1 MAKKTV
7 RDINVADKRVLVRVD
22 FNVPLDRET
31 NAITDDSRIRE
42 ALPTITYLIGQKA
55 KVILCSHLGRPKGP
69 NPKESL
75 APTAK
80 RLSELLGRPVQM
92 AKDCIGPE
100 AEAMA
105 KALPAGGVLILENVR
120 FHPQEEKNDP
130 AFAKALAS
138 LAEAY
143 VDDAFGSAHRAHAS
157 TEGVTKH
164 LPSVAGFLMEKEMR
178 FLLNAVTNP
187 ERPMA
192 AVVGGAKVSDKLAM
206 LEHMAD
212 RVDAMMI
219 GGGMCATFFKARGYE
234 IGTSLLEAEMMAKAS
249 AVEAKAKRRGIP
261 LHLPV
266 DVVIGDRFAADANS
280 RTVAANAVPPGWMIL
295 DIGPKTV
302 ELFGNELNRQ
312 KTVVWNGPMGVF
324 EMPKFAAGTEGVAK
338 AIASL
343 KATTIVGGGS
353 TAEAIHKLRLEGKI
367 THVSTGGGASL
378 EILEGKTLP
387 GVAALMDK

>member
-7 RDINVADKRVLVRVD
+7 KDISVANKRVLVRVD
-22 FNVPLDRET
+22 FNVPMDRET

-42 ALPTITYLIGQKA
+42 ALPTIKYLLDQKA
-55 KVILCSHLGRPKGP
+55 KVILCSHMGRPKGP

-80 RLSELLGRPVQM
+80 RLGELLGKPVQM

-100 AEAMA
+100 VEAAA
-105 KALPAGGVLILENVR
+105 KSLAPGAVLMLENVR

-130 AFAKALAS
+130 AFAKSLAS
-138 LAEAY
+138 LAEVY

-157 TEGVTKH
+157 TEGVTKY
-164 LPSVAGFLMEKEMR
+164 LPSVAGFLMEKELK
-178 FLLNAVTNP
+178 FLLGAVTNP
-187 ERPMA
+187 DRPMA

-212 RVDAMMI
+212 RVDAMMV

-234 IGTSLLEAEMMAKAS
+234 VGTSLLEPEMMAKAA
-249 AVEAKAKRRGIP
+249 AVEAKAKKRGIP
-261 LHLPV
+261 LLLPV
-266 DVVIGDRFAADANS
+266 DVAIGDKFAADANAK
-280 RTVAANAVPPGWMIL
+280 TVAPNAVSPGWMIL

-302 ELFGNELNRQ
+302 ELFANELKRQ

-338 AIASL
+338 AVASL

-353 TAEAIHKLRLEGKI
+353 TAEAIHKLGLASKI
-367 THVSTGGGASL
+367 SHVSTGGGAAL
-378 EILEGKTLP
+378 ELLEGKTLP

>member
-1 MAKKTV
+1 MPKKTV
-7 RDINVADKRVLVRVD
+7 KDIVVASKRVLVRVD

-42 ALPTITYLIGQKA
+42 AIPTITYLLGQKA
-55 KVILCSHLGRPKGP
+55 KVILCSHMGRPKGP

-80 RLSELLGRPVQM
+80 RLGELLGKPVQM

-100 AEAMA
+100 VEAAA
-105 KALPAGGVLILENVR
+105 KALAPGAVLMLENVR

-138 LAEAY
+138 LAEVY

-164 LPSVAGFLMEKEMR
+164 LPSVAGFLMEKELK
-178 FLLNAVTNP
+178 FLMGAVTNP

-212 RVDAMMI
+212 RVDAMLV

-234 IGTSLLEAEMMAKAS
+234 IGTSLLEPEMLAKAS
-249 AVEAKAKRRGIP
+249 AVEARAKTRGIP
-261 LHLPV
+261 LLLPV
-266 DVVIGDRFAADANS
+266 DVVIADKFAAEATS
-280 RTVAANAVPPGWMIL
+280 KTVAAGAVPPGWMIL

-302 ELFGNELNRQ
+302 ELFANEMKRQ

-324 EMPKFAAGTEGVAK
+324 EMPKFAAGTEGVAR
-338 AIASL
+338 AIAGL

-353 TAEAIHKLRLEGKI
+353 TAEAIHKLGLASKI
-367 THVSTGGGASL
+367 SHVSTGGGASL
-378 EILEGKTLP
+378 ELLEGKTLP
-387 GVAALMDK
+387 GVAALMDA

>member
-1 MAKKTV
+1 MPKKTV
-7 RDINVADKRVLVRVD
+7 KDINVADKRVLVRVD

-42 ALPTITYLIGQKA
+42 AIPTIRYLLDQKA
-55 KVILCSHLGRPKGP
+55 KVILCAHMGRPKGP

-80 RLSELLGRPVQM
+80 RLGELLGNPVQM

-100 AEAMA
+100 VEAAA
-105 KALPAGGVLILENVR
+105 KALAPGALLMLENLR

-130 AFAKALAS
+130 AFAKSLAS
-138 LAEAY
+138 LAEVY

-164 LPSVAGFLMEKEMR
+164 LPSVAGFLMEKELK
-178 FLLNAVTNP
+178 FLMGAVTNP

-212 RVDAMMI
+212 RVDALMI

-234 IGTSLLEAEMMAKAS
+234 VGASLLEPEMLANAA
-249 AVEAKAKRRGIP
+249 AVEARAKKRGLP
-261 LHLPV
+261 LLLPV
-266 DVVIGDRFAADANS
+266 DVVIADKFAADANAQ
-280 RTVAANAVPPGWMIL
+280 TVAADAVSPGWMIL

-302 ELFGNELNRQ
+302 ELFAKELKRQ
-312 KTVVWNGPMGVF
+312 KTVLWNGPMGVF
-324 EMPKFAAGTEGVAK
+324 EMPRFAAGTEGVAK
-338 AIASL
+338 AIANL
-343 KATTIVGGGS
+343 QATTIVGGGS
-353 TAEAIHKLRLEGKI
+353 TAEAIHKLGLASKMS
-367 THVSTGGGASL
+367 HVSTGGGASL
-378 EILEGKTLP
+378 ELLEGKTLP